1 MYVWQRY
8 RGGQWERIPVAPHEL
23 EKAERERGEQAGT
36 KAKVESLEA
45 ENAQLRAKLER
56 YERALREIA
65 AEVSHG
71 LTANGEFIEQ
81 TARVALEEDAG

>member
-36 KAKVESLEA
+36 KAKVESL
-45 ENAQLRAKLER
+45 
-56 YERALREIA
+56 
-65 AEVSHG
+65 
-71 LTANGEFIEQ
+71 
-81 TARVALEEDAG
+81 